1 MPSRPL
7 AFVPVCRALCQ
18 AGADPPRPT
27 TASPLSVLGR
37 LSAFVPQLAA
47 ANAELASALSTRP
60 ASDFDVES
68 VEEGG
73 RHIEMDLACGVL
85 DLRDEAAQQAAQLA
99 MESQALAEH
108 ILPTGDTS
116 SDDDESEDESEDED
130 DTEDGGGQ
138 QPREQR
144 RRRIEEL

>member
-1 MPSRPL
+1 
-7 AFVPVCRALCQ
+7 
-18 AGADPPRPT
+18 
-27 TASPLSVLGR
+27 
-37 LSAFVPQLAA
+37 VPQLAA

-68 VEEGG
+68 VDEGG

-99 MESQALAEH
+99 MDNQPLAEH
-108 ILPTGDTS
+108 VLPTGDTS
-116 SDDDESEDESEDED
+116 SDDDEEDED
-130 DTEDGGGQ
+130 SEDDAEDDSG
-138 QPREQR
+138 PREQQR